1 MPELAR
7 LDDIRKKRP
16 LLHCIS
22 NTVTANDCA
31 NLALALGASPMM
43 AEAPEEAAEIARLAD
58 AEVLNLGTP
67 TRAKYEAC
75 LAAGGEAAR
84 LKKPIVL
91 DPVGVGASYW
101 RLEGAGRLLAA
112 FRPCILRVNLSE
124 ARSLLGLAGREKGV
138 DSAAEAAGAER
149 AALAAE
155 LARACGCAVLL
166 TGAEDLISDGARVA
180 AVSGGSPLMPLVTG
194 TAACSRCSAAPSPP
208 WSRTPSRQRSWPPPS
223 GRPAPSARSASP
235 AGPGQAPCAPRSWTA
250 HAPSRPETRPSQAA
264 SGRCE
269 NQYARP
275 RRPRSPGAFCVR
287 TFCTHAQFYKIFA
300 LSLTDL

>member
-166 TGAEDLISDGARVA
+166 TGAEDLISDGARAA

-194 TAACSRCSAAPSPP
+194 TGCMLSVLCGAFAAVEPGAFEAALMASAFWKACSERAE
-208 WSRTPSRQRSWPPPS
+208 RVS
-223 GRPAPSARSASP
+223 GG
-235 AGPGQAPCAPRSWTA
+235 AGPGSLRAALMDCARA
-250 HAPSRPETRPSQAA
+250 L
-264 SGRCE
+264 
-269 NQYARP
+269 
-275 RRPRSPGAFCVR
+275 SPGDPAFAGRVR
-287 TFCTHAQFYKIFA
+287 P
-300 LSLTDL
+300 L

>member
-16 LLHCIS
+16 QLHSIS
-22 NTVTANDCA
+22 NTVTATDCA

-166 TGAEDLISDGARVA
+166 TGAEDLISDGARAA

-194 TAACSRCSAAPSPP
+194 TGCMLSVLCGAFAAVEPDAFEAALMASAFWKACSERAE
-208 WSRTPSRQRSWPPPS
+208 RVS
-223 GRPAPSARSASP
+223 GG
-235 AGPGQAPCAPRSWTA
+235 AGPGSLRAALMDCARA
-250 HAPSRPETRPSQAA
+250 L
-264 SGRCE
+264 
-269 NQYARP
+269 
-275 RRPRSPGAFCVR
+275 SPGDPAFAGRVR
-287 TFCTHAQFYKIFA
+287 P
-300 LSLTDL
+300 L